1 MMTSVQN
8 RIDEMIGRLK
18 SRAAM
23 RQFGFIPAYPPH
35 KTPNPVTKY
44 TVAVD
49 TSEGKVSRFFIGGR
63 VGENTSGK
71 LCEVQLCLRVY
82 APQRTSGSALLRAS
96 SMVADALEASDS
108 ERLIVGTSFSGIG
121 FDTASRTEF
130 RDIVALLR
138 IMITEEASA

>member
-1 MMTSVQN
+1 MKTSVQI
-8 RIDEMIGRLK
+8 RIDEMIGRMK

-49 TSEGKVSRFFIGGR
+49 SSEGKVSQYFIGGR

-71 LCEVQLCLRVY
+71 LCEVQLSLRVY

-96 SMVADALEASDS
+96 AMVANALEASDS
-108 ERLIVGTSFSGIG
+108 ERWIVGMTFSGIN
-121 FDTASRTEF
+121 FDTASRTEY
-130 RDIVALLR
+130 RDVVALLR
-138 IMITEEASA
+138 ILITEAAT